1 MKPDFKPIGSAAP
14 GRVLPGAGELA
25 RNATG
30 ALARTLGRLVRG
42 ERVRAGAEVVERRQA
57 ACAACPYLVGNR
69 CARCGCYVAVK
80 RELAGE
86 RCPVGKW

>member
-1 MKPDFKPIGSAAP
+1 M
-14 GRVLPGAGELA
+14 A
-25 RNATG
+25 RNVAG
-30 ALARTLGRLVRG
+30 AVGRTAVRLVRG
-42 ERVRAGAEVVERRQA
+42 ERVRAGAEVVERRQS
-57 ACAACPYLVGNR
+57 ACEACEYLVGNR